1 MSKEASY
8 KDIKQLRE
16 QTKDLSDKFKKLR
29 DNIEKYPSLK
39 DNVEDTIEDLGLQI
53 DNLFMDLDQEQIK
66 TLKK

>member
-16 QTKDLSDKFKKLR
+16 QTKDLSAKFKKLR

-39 DNVEDTIEDLGLQI
+39 HNVEDTIEDLGLQI
-53 DNLFMDLDQEQIK
+53 DNLFMDLDLEQLK